1 MSDVFGPFR
10 QDNLQF
16 YLFRGGIN
24 TVKNIPLSA
33 NHPFMHGLKTLLQFC
48 TGATKQF
55 CNGAITPFR
64 GFSGG
69 HQSVFR
75 DSLVILVILRTPW
88 LGPRF
93 VPTLP
98 SITIANSPPYTII
111 HNKCCVILFPKCT
124 NTTNQIETLFVH
136 ISRTGFFW
144 KFKILLSMQWK
155 MRPPEKR
162 ILRIVLIEWIQ
173 ARPNIDSCRCA
184 GRTQ

>member
-75 DSLVILVILRTPW
+75 DSLVILGV
-88 LGPRF
+88 
-93 VPTLP
+93 
-98 SITIANSPPYTII
+98 
-111 HNKCCVILFPKCT
+111 
-124 NTTNQIETLFVH
+124 
-136 ISRTGFFW
+136 
-144 KFKILLSMQWK
+144 
-155 MRPPEKR
+155 
-162 ILRIVLIEWIQ
+162 
-173 ARPNIDSCRCA
+173 
-184 GRTQ
+184 